1 MKLSTAGDK
10 TVATEDGSIEDQIAT
25 FVEATSTV
33 LRETQASEETVDT
46 VETVGEELIETIETV
61 DSGVTT
67 MSEVTRA
74 EFEQLKQI
82 VEAQGERIA
91 ELEREKRERVNES
104 EDDTSPVDDDGT
116 DQREGEDDQDANGED
131 DLQERVSKL
140 EQESQF
146 HLEDIADLEVATR
159 DLEDR
164 LDDVENR
171 LSADGAQSPNGED
184 TDAGP
189 TVEPQTHLEDVARL
203 PSRLTEDHAPNS
215 RRALFVARD
224 VVEYSQAVDEGR
236 IIKWSSLRR
245 VLQAGCDNGYDQ
257 TVKRVI
263 EILDDMGEEET
274 KVVDKKRYEKRIWFS
289 DEIVA
294 RLDELCSNEDET
306 HGVVSEATG

>member
-1 MKLSTAGDK
+1 M
-10 TVATEDGSIEDQIAT
+10 
-25 FVEATSTV
+25 
-33 LRETQASEETVDT
+33 
-46 VETVGEELIETIETV
+46 
-61 DSGVTT
+61 TT

-82 VEAQGERIA
+82 VEAQGERIT
-91 ELEREKRERVNES
+91 ELEREKRERVNAP
-104 EDDTSPVDDDGT
+104 EDATSPVDDDGT
-116 DQREGEDDQDANGED
+116 DQCESEDDQDADVGDED
-131 DLQERVSKL
+131 DLHERVSKL
-140 EQESQF
+140 EQKSQF
-146 HLEDIADLEVATR
+146 HLEDIAELEATTR

-164 LDDVENR
+164 VDGVEDR
-171 LSADGAQSPNGED
+171 LSGDGPMESDGED
-184 TDAGP
+184 TDRGP
-189 TVEPQTHLEDVARL
+189 TVEPETYLEDAAST
-203 PSRLTEDHAPNS
+203 PSRMTEDLHPNAK
-215 RRALFVARD
+215 RALFVARD

-294 RLDELCSNEDET
+294 RLDELCGNEDET